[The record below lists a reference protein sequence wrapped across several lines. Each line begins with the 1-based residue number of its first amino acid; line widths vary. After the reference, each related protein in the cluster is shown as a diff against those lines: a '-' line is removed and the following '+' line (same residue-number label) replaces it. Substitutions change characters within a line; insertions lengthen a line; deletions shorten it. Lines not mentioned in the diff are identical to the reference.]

1 MLFFRKIVL
10 LLGVSLTILV
20 NISGAMRPMYKGVQK
35 QVGTDLVQ
43 VYAFTD
49 GSNEIPIPVK
59 KWSSPNPNDV
69 NGTFVETGEK
79 VQVYLRN
86 DYKDDD
92 IIFWPR
98 RTLWILG
105 VTIVL
110 YLGIGVGVR
119 LRIPGRVPGT

>member
-1 MLFFRKIVL
+1 MLFLRKIVL
-10 LLGVSLTILV
+10 IIGVSLTILV
-20 NISGAMRPMYKGVQK
+20 NISGAMRPMYKGVQE

-69 NGTFVETGEK
+69 NGSIVETGEK

-86 DYKDDD
+86 NYKDDD

-119 LRIPGRVPGT
+119 LFSSPKPSQ